1 MKIKIRELTEKE
13 NRENLVILGAEFL
26 KVIGYTIAF
35 FISLRLIYKFFI
47 WI

>member
-13 NRENLVILGAEFL
+13 NRQNLVIVGVEFL

-35 FISLRLIYKFFI
+35 FIFLRLIYKFFI
-47 WI
+47 WM